1 MWRWTRRALVPAIAV
16 LVVSCGTSTEMVES
30 WREPEFK
37 PKPVKKVL
45 IVGIGENELRVKVF
59 EDIMSQKFA
68 ARKLDVLRGLDVI
81 PRSVE
86 NMDAVKEAV
95 RASGADLAI
104 TSRFLGMEKE
114 TQYVPGSSYYVP
126 GPTYYGMYSYYPS
139 AYAVA
144 SDPGYFTTYK
154 VYKIESNVYDVK
166 TEKLIWSGQ
175 SHTTDPVNPEDGINS
190 FGNTLVGELVRFKI
204 IK

>member
-16 LVVSCGTSTEMVES
+16 VAVSCGTSTQMVES
-30 WREPEFK
+30 WREPDFK
-37 PKPVKKVL
+37 PHVYNKVL
-45 IVGIGENELRVKVF
+45 IIGIGENELRVKVF
-59 EDIMSQKFA
+59 EEIMSQKMA
-68 ARKLDVLRGLDVI
+68 ARKVDVLRGLNVI
-81 PRSVE
+81 PRTAD

-95 RASGADLAI
+95 RASGSDLAI
-104 TSRFLGMEKE
+104 TCRFLGMEKE

-166 TEKLIWSGQ
+166 TEKLIWSGR
-175 SHTTDPVNPEDGINS
+175 SETTDPINPEDGINS
-190 FGNTLVGELVRFKI
+190 FGTTLIGELIKFKI